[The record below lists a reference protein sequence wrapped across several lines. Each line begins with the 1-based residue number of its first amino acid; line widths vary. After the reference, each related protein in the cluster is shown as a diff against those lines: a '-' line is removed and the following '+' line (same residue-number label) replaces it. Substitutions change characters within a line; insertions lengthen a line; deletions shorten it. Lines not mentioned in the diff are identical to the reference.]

1 MARKWTEEEKA
12 AQSERM
18 KELWKRP
25 STRRKVSEARRIRRE
40 NGECIVNIEQM
51 ASHDAYK
58 AYQREY
64 KRIYYSD
71 PDKYA
76 AWKAYTNM
84 QKLKRRSM
92 DELVALREKHRSK
105 GREDLVEKVERA
117 MWMKIDELIRKTK
130 AEAERVDAQIHSD
143 T

>member
-18 KELWKRP
+18 KEAWKRP

-40 NGECIVNIEQM
+40 NGECIVNIEQL

-64 KRIYYSD
+64 KRIYYSN

-92 DELVALREKHRSK
+92 EELVALREKHRSK
-105 GREDLVEKVERA
+105 GREDLAEKVERA
-117 MWMKIDELIRKTK
+117 MWLKIDELKRKIK
-130 AEAERVDAQIHSD
+130 EEAERVDAQIHSD

>member
-1 MARKWTEEEKA
+1 MARKWTDEEKA

-18 KELWKRP
+18 KEAWKRH
-25 STRRKVSEARRIRRE
+25 STRRRVRETRRLRRE
-40 NGECIVNIEQM
+40 NGGCLVNIEQM
-51 ASHDAYK
+51 ASDDAYR

-92 DELVALREKHRSK
+92 DELAALREKHRSK
-105 GREDLVEKVERA
+105 GRHDLMEKVERA
-117 MWMKIDELIRKTK
+117 MWLKIDELIRKIK
-130 AEAERVDAQIHSD
+130 EEAERVDAQIHSY

>member
-1 MARKWTEEEKA
+1 MC
-12 AQSERM
+12 
-18 KELWKRP
+18 
-25 STRRKVSEARRIRRE
+25 IRDR
-40 NGECIVNIEQM
+40 VNIEQM

-71 PDKYA
+71 PVKYA

-92 DELVALREKHRSK
+92 DELVALREKHRRM
-105 GREDLVEKVERA
+105 GREDLMEKVEKA
-117 MWMKIDELIRKTK
+117 MWLKIDELIRKIK
-130 AEAERVDAQIHSD
+130 EEAERADAQVHSY

>member
-18 KELWKRP
+18 KDAWKRP

-51 ASHDAYK
+51 ASDDAYR

-76 AWKAYTNM
+76 AWKAYTNQ

-105 GREDLVEKVERA
+105 GREDLAEKVERA
-117 MWMKIDELIRKTK
+117 MWLKIDELIRKIKEET
-130 AEAERVDAQIHSD
+130 ERVDAQIHSY

>member
-18 KELWKRP
+18 KAAWKRP

-40 NGECIVNIEQM
+40 NGECIVNIEQL

-64 KRIYYSD
+64 KRIYYSN

-76 AWKAYTNM
+76 AWKAYSNM

-92 DELVALREKHRSK
+92 EELVVLREKHRSK
-105 GREDLVEKVERA
+105 GRNDLMEQVERA
-117 MWMKIDELIRKTK
+117 MWLKIDELIRKTK
-130 AEAERVDAQIHSD
+130 AEAERVDAQIHPD

>member
-1 MARKWTEEEKA
+1 
-12 AQSERM
+12 
-18 KELWKRP
+18 
-25 STRRKVSEARRIRRE
+25 
-40 NGECIVNIEQM
+40 M

-105 GREDLVEKVERA
+105 GREDLAEKVERA
-117 MWMKIDELIRKTK
+117 MRLKIDELIRKTK
-130 AEAERVDAQIHSD
+130 AEAERVDAQLHSD